1 MKPAKITRKQRK
13 KGELFLKGKFY
24 LEKFFFLFLFENDRQ
39 SARYDILSIAKD
51 KAKIELIL
59 FDGKAKELRK
69 SKENSF

>member
-1 MKPAKITRKQRK
+1 
-13 KGELFLKGKFY
+13 LKEKLY